1 MTEDIHPLAAEPVC
15 EALLT
20 LDGFEEALLGV
31 SSMWDGQTMVCR
43 YVYDGL
49 KMVDILMADGETSE
63 EDAYEY
69 VTYNCE
75 GWYMGPTT
83 PVIVWPHHGEDT

>member
-1 MTEDIHPLAAEPVC
+1 MTEDTNPLVAEPVD
-15 EALLT
+15 EPLLT

-31 SSMWDGQTMVCR
+31 SSMWDGQTTVQR
-43 YVYDGL
+43 LVYDGM

-63 EDAYEY
+63 EDAHEY

>member
-1 MTEDIHPLAAEPVC
+1 MTEDIHPLAAEPVN
-15 EALLT
+15 EPLLT
-20 LDGFEEALLGV
+20 LDGFEEAILGV

-49 KMVDILMADGETSE
+49 KMVDILMSDGETSE

-83 PVIVWPHHGEDT
+83 PVIVWPHHGD